1 MLTEIDR
8 MEEILEKKITW
19 YRDILIIKKLV
30 IQKNIINSDRLEVIS
45 EISRNYPLKILMDI
59 LDYSEQIQ
67 EYLKKNVNKHL
78 ILERLYLKMVGLEYC
93 LK

>member
-1 MLTEIDR
+1 M
-8 MEEILEKKITW
+8 
-19 YRDILIIKKLV
+19 IKKLG

-45 EISRNYPLKILMDI
+45 EISRNYPLKILIDI

-67 EYLKKNVNKHL
+67 EYLKKNVNKQL
-78 ILERLYLKMVGLEYC
+78 VLERLYLKMAGIEYC

>member
-1 MLTEIDR
+1 MITEIDR
-8 MEEILEKKITW
+8 MEETLEIIISW
-19 YRDILIIKKLV
+19 YRDILMIKKLGT
-30 IQKNIINSDRLEVIS
+30 QKNIINSDKLEVIS

-78 ILERLYLKMVGLEYC
+78 VLERLYLKMVGLEYC